1 MASSK
6 PEDGCCSRNSA
17 VQRQWD
23 WFGFVFGRLPSVWAT
38 PPPSCSVEDD
48 LGRCQDEND
57 EDSQKTLKLPGFFAR
72 FGILTVITMPRS
84 WAIGQADH
92 FYGRSPRHRARQVQG
107 RPRIVWFFNFIS
119 VPLRVCFP
127 RKQGQPGTPPPTP
140 RKSRPPPQVEI
151 FERTPSVLDQ
161 QLGC

>member
-1 MASSK
+1 MALKPSK
-6 PEDGCCSRNSA
+6 PSYIFSPPNPPG
-17 VQRQWD
+17 QRTPLQYPLKRVGD
-23 WFGFVFGRLPSVWAT
+23 
-38 PPPSCSVEDD
+38 PPPSCGVEDD
-48 LGRCQDEND
+48 LGLCQDESD

-72 FGILTVITMPRS
+72 FGILTVITMARS

-107 RPRIVWFFNFIS
+107 RPRIS

-140 RKSRPPPQVEI
+140 RKSRPSPQVEI